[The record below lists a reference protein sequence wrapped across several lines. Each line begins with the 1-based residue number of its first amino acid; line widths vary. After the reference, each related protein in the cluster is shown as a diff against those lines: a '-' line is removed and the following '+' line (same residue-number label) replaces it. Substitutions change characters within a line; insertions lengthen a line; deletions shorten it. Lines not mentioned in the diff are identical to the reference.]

1 MTALR
6 DIDLTVENG
15 EFVAILGP
23 SGCGKST
30 LLELI
35 AGLEPLSS
43 GRITLDGNPVAGPAP
58 GVHRARRCAMTPTP
72 RHPLPEPRASRVG
85 TGSDAPRPAML
96 WAEAEIK
103 RIMEKG

>member
-1 MTALR
+1 MTTLSCRHVGKVWPGAGGLSVTALR

-43 GRITLDGNPVAGPAP
+43 GRIALDGKSVSGPAP
-58 GVHRARRCAMTPTP
+58 GSSWCSRIIRCF
-72 RHPLPEPRASRVG
+72 RGSR
-85 TGSDAPRPAML
+85 
-96 WAEAEIK
+96 
-103 RIMEKG
+103 